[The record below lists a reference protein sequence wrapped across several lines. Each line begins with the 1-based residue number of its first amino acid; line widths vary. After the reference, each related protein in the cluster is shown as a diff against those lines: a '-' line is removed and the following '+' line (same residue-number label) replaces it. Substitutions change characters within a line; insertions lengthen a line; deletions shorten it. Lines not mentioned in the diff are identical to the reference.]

1 MLKIRLRRVG
11 SKRQPS
17 YRMVVA
23 EATSPRDG
31 KFVEVVGFYNP
42 RTQPETI
49 TVKEDR
55 ALYWLSVGAQ
65 PTDSLARLFNKCG
78 TLGRFARMKAGEQL
92 ATLVAEAQAAAAA
105 QHINPQTKVARL
117 EKVKATAPENTPG
130 DKVAVDAAA

>member
-1 MLKIRLRRVG
+1 MLKLRLRRVG

-17 YRMVVA
+17 YRIVVA
-23 EATSPRDG
+23 ESTAPRDG
-31 KFVEVVGFYNP
+31 KFIEVVGFYNP

-78 TLGRFARMKAGEQL
+78 TMGRFARMKAGEEL
-92 ATLVAEAQAAAAA
+92 AALVAEAQAAAAA
-105 QHINPQTKVARL
+105 QHISPQTRVARP
-117 EKVKATAPENTPG
+117 EKKAAAPEDTPV

>member
-23 EATSPRDG
+23 ESTSPRDG
-31 KFVEVVGFYNP
+31 KFIEIVGFYNP

-55 ALYWLSVGAQ
+55 VLYWLSVGAQ
-65 PTDSLARLFNKCG
+65 PSESLMRLLNKCG
-78 TLGRFARMKAGEQL
+78 TMGRFARMKAGEQL
-92 ATLVAEAQAAAAA
+92 AVLVAEAQTAAAA
-105 QHINPQTKVARL
+105 QHISPQTKVARP
-117 EKVKATAPENTPG
+117 EKVKAAAPENTPVE
-130 DKVAVDAAA
+130 KVAVDAVA